1 MKRLIIVAVVIAL
14 AASLA
19 AAIGSHASAGKV
31 GVLAGVWEAPDI
43 EGTGNNL
50 TMWLT
55 QDGGH
60 YDTLVYSNLAAYY
73 CDPDAPANAFGE
85 ARFRGNVLSLTVE
98 IWCLSNSPTYAYSFE
113 WSVTYDPATDTM
125 VDPIDGQT
133 WHRR

>member
-1 MKRLIIVAVVIAL
+1 MKRLIIVAVLIAL

-19 AAIGSHASAGKV
+19 AAIGSRASASKV
-31 GVLAGVWEAPDI
+31 GVLAGVWEATDM
-43 EGTGNNL
+43 GDASNV

-60 YDTLVYSNLAAYY
+60 YDLLLYDNLASYY
-73 CDPDAPANAFGE
+73 CDPDAPANGLGE

-98 IWCLSNSPTYAYSFE
+98 FWCLSASPTYGGSLE

-125 VDPIDGQT
+125 VDPLDGQT